1 MKKMIITADD
11 YGMSRGVNDAI
22 DEGIAKGLI
31 TSTNVMTNMEFYTEA
46 SKLRDTDVSVG
57 LHWTISAGKPVCKP
71 EEIPSLVDENGN
83 FFKYSEFRGK
93 YRKGEIK
100 DEDIVKEL
108 KAQYKRFKEV
118 CGEPDYWN
126 THQNTHV
133 DFKIFK
139 LFVLVAKE
147 LNIRKMR
154 SHQRVYVPASAGNG
168 TMPLVW
174 RIIEPIKRQI
184 LKSWMNIARKNGMT
198 SPYGVVIALRKEDL
212 EKPEYVFSNIQQSDD
227 IVSEYVIHPSTV
239 LDSNFFGSLSD
250 SRIVEYKQ
258 FTSDK
263 QANIFNKN
271 DFVLINFENI

>member
-46 SKLRDTDVSVG
+46 SKLRETNVSVG

-83 FFKYSEFRGK
+83 FFKYSEFRNR

-100 DEDIVKEL
+100 DEDIIKEL
-108 KAQYKRFKEV
+108 KAQYERFKEI

-154 SHQRVYVPASAGNG
+154 SHQRIYVVSSDGKT
-168 TMPLVW
+168 TMSLVW
-174 RIIEPIKRQI
+174 RLLEPIKREI
-184 LKSWMNIARKNGMT
+184 LSSWMRFASKNGMK
-198 SPYGVVIALRKEDL
+198 SPYGLIVPLKNKDL
-212 EKPEYVFSNIQQSDD
+212 KNPQYIFSSVNQNENI
-227 IVSEYVIHPSTV
+227 ISEYVIHPSTV
-239 LDSNFFGSLSD
+239 IDSEFFGNIGSA
-250 SRIVEYKQ
+250 RIDEYKQ
-258 FTSDK
+258 FTSDEQK
-263 QANIFNKN
+263 EILSDNNFTLVTFNE
-271 DFVLINFENI
+271 I

>member
-1 MKKMIITADD
+1 MKKMIVTADD

-83 FFKYSEFRGK
+83 FFKYSEFRGR

-100 DEDIVKEL
+100 DEDIIKEL
-108 KAQYKRFKEV
+108 KAQYERFKEV

-147 LNIRKMR
+147 LNIKKMR
-154 SHQRVYVPASAGNG
+154 SHQRIYVKSSNG
-168 TMPLVW
+168 KNPRSIKWKLF
-174 RIIEPIKRQI
+174 EPIKRLI
-184 LKSWMNIARKNGMT
+184 LSNWVRFASKNGIK
-198 SPYGVVIALRKEDL
+198 SPYGFIVTLRKDDF
-212 EKPEYVFSNIQQSDD
+212 KNTEYVFANIKQKENV
-227 IVSEYVIHPSTV
+227 ISEYVIHPSTV
-239 LDSNFFGSLSD
+239 IDSEYFGSIGEE
-250 SRIVEYKQ
+250 RIEEYKQ
-258 FTSDK
+258 FTSSEL
-263 QANIFNKN
+263 KN
-271 DFVLINFENI
+271 NLLDNNFTLVTFKEL